1 MDTFAFFYVLS
12 VRSCFTVAPDR
23 ARSQPQQYHVVAPMY
38 INVALSS
45 LNNKFLFPLEHLL
58 QLSSYS
64 LVCRNRRVANFVL
77 RRRSS
82 FSRRRVSV
90 ILTLVSSFCHSL
102 RRRTS
107 RRHCTLWCRVL
118 RTLAPTVAVARAFLT
133 HSHPHTVAH
142 IRATS
147 LLFVST

>member
-58 QLSSYS
+58 QLSSYLS
-64 LVCRNRRVANFVL
+64 CVAIVASQT
-77 RRRSS
+77 SS
-82 FSRRRVSV
+82 FVVVRRF
-90 ILTLVSSFCHSL
+90 LV
-102 RRRTS
+102 
-107 RRHCTLWCRVL
+107 VEY
-118 RTLAPTVAVARAFLT
+118 P
-133 HSHPHTVAH
+133 
-142 IRATS
+142 
-147 LLFVST
+147 

>member
-1 MDTFAFFYVLS
+1 MDTFAFFHVLS

-58 QLSSYS
+58 QTLVVS

-90 ILTLVSSFCHSL
+90 ILTLVSSCSFS
-102 RRRTS
+102 RRRIS
-107 RRHCTLWCRVL
+107 RRRCTLWCRVL

-133 HSHPHTVAH
+133 HTHPHTVAH
-142 IRATS
+142 IRATHI
-147 LLFVST
+147 LFVST